1 MSNYGTSYEATKQF
15 LREYAERTLQRSKNG
30 FYCCPLC
37 GSGSHGHRGSDGAL
51 SITKDGQRWK
61 CFSCN
66 RGGDL
71 IDLIEAAENIT
82 TEAAR
87 QRALDISGQTGG
99 SWAARPVKRQ
109 EPQQPPKPEPQAD
122 FSAFIE
128 ECAANITLTD
138 YPQRRGLSAETVERY
153 KLGYYTGQG
162 KAKEIITG
170 LLGRDIIA
178 PALIIPYNRRCSYF
192 IARSTIETEAERE
205 RIAAAGIGKANFNGK
220 QKHDKPPT
228 EKAGREPIYNAAALY
243 NAEGKPVFIT
253 EAPLDCLAY
262 LDLGFYAVAIGG
274 TGHEKLI
281 EQLKR
286 RPTRNRLI
294 IALDND
300 QAGQEAAARLAE
312 KLKKAGYSPKMFSYE
327 QKG

>member
-1 MSNYGTSYEATKQF
+1 MSGYSASYEATKPF

-30 FYCCPLC
+30 FYCCPIC

-51 SITKDGQRWK
+51 SITKDGQRWT
-61 CFSCN
+61 CFSCH

-71 IDLIEAAENIT
+71 IDLIEAAENMT

-87 QRALDISGQTGG
+87 ERALQISGQTGKN
-99 SWAARPVKRQ
+99 WTANPVKREKKQ
-109 EPQQPPKPEPQAD
+109 AKPEPEPQAD
-122 FSAFIE
+122 FTAFIE
-128 ECAANITLTD
+128 ECAANIALTD
-138 YPQRRGLSAETVERY
+138 YPQRRGLSAETVKRY

-162 KAKEIITG
+162 KAQEIIKN

-192 IARSTIETEAERE
+192 IARSTIDTDEERA
-205 RIAAAGIGKANFNGK
+205 RIAAAGIGKANFSGK

-243 NAEGKPVFIT
+243 NEEGKPVFIT

-262 LDLGFYAVAIGG
+262 IDLGFYAIAIGG
-274 TGHEKLI
+274 TGHEKLL
-281 EQLKR
+281 EQLKK
-286 RPTRNRLI
+286 RPTKNRLI

-300 QAGQEAAARLAE
+300 PAGQEAAARLAE
-312 KLKKAGYSPKMFSYE
+312 KLQKAGYSPKMFNYE
-327 QKG
+327 QRK